1 VNGCEQE
8 IVSRTGPGT
17 WSRPQGFQQGPH
29 ARLFSSQP
37 QGAGKTE
44 VTQGGGEGDGG
55 GPLLD
60 QFGEF
65 FGGAQIGLMNDA
77 WFAVDAGTFDQVVV
91 EAIAFFL
98 FDQASH
104 QG

>member
-1 VNGCEQE
+1 
-8 IVSRTGPGT
+8 
-17 WSRPQGFQQGPH
+17 
-29 ARLFSSQP
+29 
-37 QGAGKTE
+37 
-44 VTQGGGEGDGG
+44 
-55 GPLLD
+55 LLD

-77 WFAVDAGTFDQVVV
+77 RFAVDAGTLDQVVV
-91 EAIAFFL
+91 EALAFFL